1 MEEDR
6 AANQRSAF
14 SLSFTSALYISDGFG
29 LRVVP
34 LTRIIDN
41 E

>member
-14 SLSFTSALYISDGFG
+14 SLSFTLVLYTSNEFG
-29 LRVVP
+29 LSRKSFAVRVA
-34 LTRIIDN
+34 R
-41 E
+41 